1 MNTAGRKPP
10 GERIEHSARLG
21 PSRWTPNRA
30 QRPCTCQHWLAQHF
44 DRQVWVHPR
53 PWPLPRFE
61 TENSSSQ
68 QAVNHRRRRAAS
80 FVSFRI
86 RNVCRPTAPSTAVAT
101 GHHARRA
108 RWPSRGVAPVSA
120 FRLVR
125 LVLRRT
131 HHHLSALPAER
142 DFVVIFN

>member
-30 QRPCTCQHWLAQHF
+30 QRPSTCQHRLAQHF

-68 QAVNHRRRRAAS
+68 QAVNHRRRRAAL
-80 FVSFRI
+80 FVSFRV
-86 RNVCRPTAPSTAVAT
+86 RNVCRPTAPSTAGAASLAIT
-101 GHHARRA
+101 WRG
-108 RWPSRGVAPVSA
+108 SRLRVFGW
-120 FRLVR
+120 

-142 DFVVIFN
+142 DFVVIFNS